1 MDTNINIT
9 EYIKDGYIILIPVLY
24 ILGNFIKRSKKISER
39 YIPLILTALGMV
51 FGICISFVKGNFVLE
66 ALVNGSV
73 QGILTAGAA
82 VLSNQI
88 IKQIGKKDES

>member
-1 MDTNINIT
+1 MDTSINIT
-9 EYIKDGYIILIPVLY
+9 EYIRDGYIILVPVLY
-24 ILGNFIKRSKKISER
+24 ILGNFIKRSEKINGR
-39 YIPLILTALGMV
+39 YIPLILTILGMV
-51 FGICISFVKGNFVLE
+51 FGICISFIKGDFVLE

-88 IKQIGKKDES
+88 IKQMGKKDES